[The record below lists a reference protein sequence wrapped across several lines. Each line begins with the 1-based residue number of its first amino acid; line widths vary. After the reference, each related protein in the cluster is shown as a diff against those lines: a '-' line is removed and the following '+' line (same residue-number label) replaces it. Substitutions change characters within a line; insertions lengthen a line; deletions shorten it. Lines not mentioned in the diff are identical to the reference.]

1 MTAFPLPLPDSRQ
14 RVARAALV
22 TGLVTAAWDFLCA
35 SALGVFAYHS
45 TFSRFWQGV
54 AAAALGPRALEMG
67 ARGVA
72 VGLMLHLL
80 VAFVWST
87 LFVLALARSERL
99 RRVVDRP
106 LRRVC
111 RGVYLRPGDLAR
123 DVACGHS
130 LGDGQTTDIRVS
142 LVGADLRARA
152 VRDAASGLY
161 RAAGTRSGR
170 NERGASDVNG
180 NLWLAVPRGF
190 GSRRFDAL
198 RTSAARWYLL

>member
-1 MTAFPLPLPDSRQ
+1 MTAIPLPLPDSRQ

-22 TGLVTAAWDFLCA
+22 TGLVTAAWDFICA

-80 VAFVWST
+80 VALVWST
-87 LFVLALARSERL
+87 FFVLALTSFERL

-106 LRRVC
+106 GGAFV
-111 RGVYLRPGDLAR
+111 
-123 DVACGHS
+123 VACLYGPVIW
-130 LGDGQTTDIRVS
+130 LVMS
-142 LVGADLRARA
+142 LVIIPLATGRPPTFAFRWWVQIFAHVPFVTLPLVFTARRALG
-152 VRDAASGLY
+152 V
-161 RAAGTRSGR
+161 
-170 NERGASDVNG
+170 
-180 NLWLAVPRGF
+180 
-190 GSRRFDAL
+190 GS
-198 RTSAARWYLL
+198 TT